1 MIAYRLF
8 MFYYKLGKSY
18 YEIAMII
25 FGMCT
30 KPINKQLE
38 VCKHLKIIDTGP
50 LYKSKSRIAQF
61 IQYNLIQPENNLE
74 N

>member
-50 LYKSKSRIAQF
+50 LYKSKLR
-61 IQYNLIQPENNLE
+61 
-74 N
+74 